1 MVRDPESQRCLYYIF
16 FSFMEKLE
24 GEGKRVV
31 RTEGLPI
38 LPPILSSKYITL
50 SPQKAIGDTR
60 FYPFLFFCSLDL
72 T

>member
-1 MVRDPESQRCLYYIF
+1 
-16 FSFMEKLE
+16 MEKLE